1 MGMSEILVTGGAGFI
16 GSHLVDQLV
25 DLNHKVTVVDN
36 FSTGKRSNL
45 SKSESQIRIVDLDI
59 SGSYGTLTT
68 ILKDNYS
75 AIFHLACHP
84 RQHCFKDPWRDVDVN
99 VKSTISILELALRNK
114 AKVLYSSNS
123 GIYGVGEGRLP
134 IDETFSDAPTTPYDV
149 HKLASEHEIQV
160 YNKTYGIPAIIFRF
174 ATVYGPRQMPTP
186 NWKPVIAE
194 FTDRLLRG
202 ESPDIWGDGESTRD
216 FIYVSDIV
224 NALISALNV
233 ETDVQPIILSTNH
246 EVSINSI
253 YNMVNTIISSN
264 IKPNYSEAKP
274 GEIRRMLLD
283 NSRAK
288 KILGWTPK
296 VDVENG
302 LRKVVEWTRSEKKAS

>member
-1 MGMSEILVTGGAGFI
+1 MVVSEILVTGGAGFV
-16 GSHLVDQLV
+16 GSHLVDRLV
-25 DLNHKVTVVDN
+25 ELGHKVTVVDN
-36 FSTGKRSNL
+36 FSTGKRRNL
-45 SKSESQIRIVDLDI
+45 AKPESKIRIVDADI
-59 SGSYGTLTT
+59 SGNYEALASA
-68 ILKDNYS
+68 LKDNFS

-84 RQHCFKDPWRDVDVN
+84 RQHCFKDPWRDLDVN
-99 VKSTISILELALRNK
+99 VKSTILILELARRNN
-114 AKVLYSSNS
+114 AKVIYSSNS

-134 IDETFSDAPTTPYDV
+134 IDETFPDAPTTPYDV

-160 YNKTYGIPAIIFRF
+160 YSKTYGIPATIFRF

-194 FTDRLLRG
+194 FTYRLLRG
-202 ESPDIWGDGESTRD
+202 ESPEIWGDGESTRD
-216 FIYVSDIV
+216 FIYVSDVVDAMID
-224 NALISALNV
+224 AMSV
-233 ETDVQPIILSTNH
+233 ETSVQPIILSTNH
-246 EVSINSI
+246 EVSINTLYS
-253 YNMVNTIISSN
+253 MVNAIIGVK

-296 VDVENG
+296 VDVDNG
-302 LRKVVEWTRSEKKAS
+302 LRKVVEWMRTEK

>member
-1 MGMSEILVTGGAGFI
+1 MVVSEILVTGGAGFV
-16 GSHLVDQLV
+16 GSHLVDRLV
-25 DLNHKVTVVDN
+25 ELGHKVTVVDN
-36 FSTGKRSNL
+36 FSTGKRRNL
-45 SKSESQIRIVDLDI
+45 AKSESKIRIVDADI
-59 SGSYGTLTT
+59 SGNYEALVST
-68 ILKDNYS
+68 LKDSFS

-84 RQHCFKDPWRDVDVN
+84 RQHCFKDPWRDLDVN
-99 VKSTISILELALRNK
+99 VKSTISILELARRNN
-114 AKVLYSSNS
+114 AKVIYSSNS

-134 IDETFSDAPTTPYDV
+134 IDETFPDAPTTPYDI

-160 YNKTYGIPAIIFRF
+160 YSKTYGIPATIFRF

-194 FTDRLLRG
+194 FTYRLLRG
-202 ESPDIWGDGESTRD
+202 ESPEIWGDGESTRD
-216 FIYVSDIV
+216 FIYVSDV
-224 NALISALNV
+224 VDAMISAMSV
-233 ETDVQPIILSTNH
+233 ETGIQPIILSTNH
-246 EVSINSI
+246 EVSINTLYS
-253 YNMVNTIISSN
+253 MVNAVIGVK

-296 VDVENG
+296 VDVDNG
-302 LRKVVEWTRSEKKAS
+302 LRKVVEWMKTEK

>member
-1 MGMSEILVTGGAGFI
+1 MVVSEILVTGGAGFV
-16 GSHLVDQLV
+16 GSHLVDRLV
-25 DLNHKVTVVDN
+25 ELGHKVTVVDN
-36 FSTGKRSNL
+36 FSTGKRHNL
-45 SKSESQIRIVDLDI
+45 AKSESKIRIVDADI
-59 SGSYGTLTT
+59 SGNYEALASTLQ
-68 ILKDNYS
+68 DNFS

-84 RQHCFKDPWRDVDVN
+84 RQHCFKDPWRDLDVN
-99 VKSTISILELALRNK
+99 VKSTISILELARRNN

-134 IDETFSDAPTTPYDV
+134 IDETFPDAPTTPYDI

-160 YNKTYGIPAIIFRF
+160 YSKTYSISATIFRF

-194 FTDRLLRG
+194 FTYRLLRG
-202 ESPDIWGDGESTRD
+202 EPPEIWGDGESTRD
-216 FIYVSDIV
+216 FIYVSDVVDAMID
-224 NALISALNV
+224 AMSV
-233 ETDVQPIILSTNH
+233 ETGVQPIILSTNH
-246 EVSINSI
+246 EVSINTLYS
-253 YNMVNTIISSN
+253 MVNAIIGVK

-296 VDVENG
+296 VDVDNG
-302 LRKVVEWTRSEKKAS
+302 LRKVVEWMRTEK